1 VPVTQVG
8 GDGTALYAGERQLL
22 MSHHLDEESRL
33 RQTRIGSVYAADEV
47 ELFVQAVEDALRAS
61 SSRLDASDVA
71 DFLSED
77 EHLLSER
84 AQG

>member
-1 VPVTQVG
+1 
-8 GDGTALYAGERQLL
+8 

-33 RQTRIGSVYAADEV
+33 GQTRIGSGYAADEV

-71 DFLSED
+71 DFLSEAQ
-77 EHLLSER
+77 HLLSQS